1 MAGYN
6 VRVNIWRMLADTEDD
21 YVGGALITGTVAYY
35 NVQARLEQEPANLLL
50 NQQGIETVH
59 IYSMTIIPGTLTV
72 YERDEVQIVQPLDHH
87 YYGQRFRVR
96 GVRYSSHNPRDPR
109 NYIMLS
115 LNRSDRMHRQQ

>member
-1 MAGYN
+1 
-6 VRVNIWRMLADTEDD
+6 MLADTEDD